1 MSTKVE
7 QAGVKQSGGGL
18 IASNVTRARRLS
30 ATEIEEIE
38 HELTLYPDKK
48 AVGLEA
54 LKIVQ
59 KHQGWVSDESLLGI
73 ARYLD
78 IPVADLEGVAT
89 FFNLVYRQ
97 PVGDNVILFCNSV
110 SCWIMGCE
118 SMREHINNRLGI
130 DFGETTADDKFTMIP
145 VPCLGDCDNA
155 PVMMVGE
162 DLHRR
167 LNEEQIDQLIERY
180 KNENRKDRSEGASKE
195 SEGS

>member
-1 MSTKVE
+1 MSEV
-7 QAGVKQSGGGL
+7 
-18 IASNVTRARRLS
+18 IASSGIRPRQLS
-30 ATEIEEIE
+30 AEEIAEIE
-38 HELTLYPDKK
+38 HEMTLYPDKK

-59 KHQGWVSDESLLGI
+59 KHEGWVSDESLLAI
-73 ARYLD
+73 SRYLG

-97 PVGDNVILFCNSV
+97 PVGKKVILFCRSV

-118 SMREHINNRLGI
+118 SVRAAVKEKLGI
-130 DFGETTADDKFTMIP
+130 DYGETTADDEYTLIP

-155 PVMMVGE
+155 PVMMVGD

-167 LNEEQIDQLIERY
+167 LAPEKIEAILASY
-180 KNENRKDRSEGASKE
+180 KEKGAS
-195 SEGS
+195 